1 MFRKTIKKNNNLLVK
16 SNELSNKKPKRITIG
31 VVEDEHNI
39 TKTSS
44 KKRLANKL
52 VNQHITSYVLDVI
65 TVKSTNHN
73 ELEKLCLT
81 DSKLSEIEYSFKI
94 KENDYRSLITLL
106 FGTDKLINDIL
117 DALAFNHPIFTQEYI
132 LSINYEKI
140 SSKDPNKSTNSSSNL
155 KSKPNECT
163 VSMEYDKSPSK
174 VSNSSKTLLLL
185 QNQN

>member
-16 SNELSNKKPKRITIG
+16 SNELSNKKPKKITIG

-44 KKRLANKL
+44 KKQLANKL

-81 DSKLSEIEYSFKI
+81 DSK
-94 KENDYRSLITLL
+94 
-106 FGTDKLINDIL
+106 IL
-117 DALAFNHPIFTQEYI
+117 E
-132 LSINYEKI
+132 
-140 SSKDPNKSTNSSSNL
+140 
-155 KSKPNECT
+155 
-163 VSMEYDKSPSK
+163 MEG
-174 VSNSSKTLLLL
+174 
-185 QNQN
+185 